1 MSQKIEKKDLLISKN
16 YLQNQLFDLCI
27 VIINY
32 RTSKLTIECLHSL
45 ESEIKALSSL
55 KVVVIDNNSGDD
67 SLPLIENA
75 ITSNNWQDWVL
86 LIPSPVNGGFS
97 YGNNVGIKAIQAN
110 NYLLLN
116 SDTIVRHGAVKNLL
130 EALEKY
136 PQAGIISPRL
146 EWLDETPQI
155 SCFRDRSP
163 INEFINAAKTS
174 IVTDIFNKYDV
185 PLPVSDQVMEV
196 EWTSFACVLIRKE
209 VIDKIGLMDEN
220 YFMYFDDID
229 YCRRTREFGWQIIH
243 YPLARI
249 VHLRGGSGS
258 VKKDIATRKRPP
270 AYLYASRS
278 LYFAKFYGI
287 FGLWLANLLWLA
299 GRSISLVREIIEK
312 KPPQTCEL
320 EARDIWL
327 NWYNPFKPYILGENN
342 HGKKA

>member
-1 MSQKIEKKDLLISKN
+1 MIISNSSSQV
-16 YLQNQLFDLCI
+16 YTLCI
-27 VIINY
+27 VIVNY
-32 RTSKLTIECLHSL
+32 RTPQLTIDCL
-45 ESEIKALSSL
+45 ESLFPEMKNLPST
-55 KVVVIDNNSGDD
+55 KVVVVDNNSADD
-67 SLPLIENA
+67 SVSLIQNA
-75 ITSNNWQDWVL
+75 IASNNWQDWIL
-86 LIPSPVNGGFS
+86 LISSPVNGGFS
-97 YGNNVGIKAIQAN
+97 YGNNLGIKAVTAN

-116 SDTIVRHGAVKNLL
+116 SDTIVRNGAVQALL
-130 EALEKY
+130 SALEKY

-163 INEFINAAKTS
+163 INELINAAKTS
-174 IVTDIFNKYDV
+174 FITKILNEYDV
-185 PLPVSDQVMEV
+185 PLPVSNQVMEV

-209 VIDKIGLMDEN
+209 IIDKIGLMDEN

-229 YCRRTREFGWQIIH
+229 YCRRTRELGWQIIH
-243 YPLARI
+243 YPFARV

-258 VKKDIATRKRPP
+258 VKQDIATHKRPP

-278 LYFAKFYGI
+278 RYFAKFYGI

-342 HGKKA
+342 HEKKA

>member
-1 MSQKIEKKDLLISKN
+1 VIKLA
-16 YLQNQLFDLCI
+16 I
-27 VIINY
+27 VIVNY
-32 RTSKLTIECLHSL
+32 RTPQLVIDCLKSL
-45 ESEIKALSSL
+45 EGEVQSNPTTQVI
-55 KVVVIDNNSGDD
+55 VVDNNSGDD
-67 SLPLIENA
+67 SLPVIEKA
-75 ITSNNWQDWVL
+75 IQDNTWQDRVS

-97 YGNNVGIKAIQAN
+97 YGNNLGIKAIQAD

-116 SDTIVRHGAVKNLL
+116 SDTIVRHGAIKSLL

-163 INEFINAAKTS
+163 INELINAAKTG
-174 IVTDIFNKYDV
+174 IITKIFNKYDV

-229 YCRRTREFGWQIIH
+229 YCRRTREAGWQIVH
-243 YPLARI
+243 YPFARV

-258 VKKDIATRKRPP
+258 VKKDIATRKRPS

-287 FGLWLANLLWLA
+287 FGLWLANLFWLA

-327 NWYNPFKPYILGENN
+327 NWYNPFKPYLYIRR
-342 HGKKA
+342 K